1 MQSQPELIRWSELT
15 EQLAKVLPDPNRSP
29 GIPPACYADTEILK
43 QEINAIFHR
52 GWVCLGRSDR
62 WVNTGDYSAMDIGGI
77 PVIVVRN
84 KVGELKAFAN
94 SCRHRSS
101 RILSGDGN
109 CNKLKCPFH
118 WWTYDLNGKLKV
130 YPRMEKAVDFNPDE
144 FGLVEFPVASQD
156 GFSFISLENR
166 PPPLDD
172 WLGDFESF
180 HGPWGLD
187 QWVST
192 RVREFEVDCNWK
204 TFIEVFNEY
213 YHLPMVHP
221 DSIDWLYPEPDAVDE
236 VSGQFTTQFGATEG
250 AAALMADSQDQAL
263 PAAKGLS
270 GRDCCGTR
278 YTWVYPNLTFAASQ
292 DSLWMYQAFPLSADR
307 CRVLQTICFP
317 AETVALSVFENRV
330 IHYYD
335 RIDTA
340 LNEDLPF
347 LLQQQIGLKSKFA
360 KQGRFS
366 ALEPSVAK
374 FAYWYSQRMLEGLER
389 T

>member
-1 MQSQPELIRWSELT
+1 MQSQPELNCWNELR
-15 EQLAKVLPDPNRSP
+15 EQFAKVKPDPDCSL

-52 GWVCLGRSDR
+52 GWVCLGRGDR

-84 KVGELKAFAN
+84 KAGELKAFAN
-94 SCRHRSS
+94 SCRHRGSQ
-101 RILSGDGN
+101 ILSGDGN

-118 WWTYDLNGKLKV
+118 WWTYDLDGKLKV

-192 RVREFEVDCNWK
+192 RVREFEVECNWK
-204 TFIEVFNEY
+204 NFIEVFNEY

-221 DSIDWLYPEPDAVDE
+221 DSINWLYPEPDAVDE

-317 AETVALSVFENRV
+317 AETVALSAFENRA

-335 RIDTA
+335 LIDTA

-374 FAYWYSQRMLEGLER
+374 FAYWYSQRMLEGLEL

>member
-15 EQLAKVLPDPNRSP
+15 EQLAKVLPDPNSSP

-52 GWVCLGRSDR
+52 GWVCLGRGDR
-62 WVNTGDYSAMDIGGI
+62 WVNTGDYSAVDIGGI

-118 WWTYDLNGKLKV
+118 WWTYDLDGKLKV

-263 PAAKGLS
+263 PAANGLS
-270 GRDCCGTR
+270 GRDCCGNR

-317 AETVALSVFENRV
+317 AESVALSAFENRV

-374 FAYWYSQRMLEGLER
+374 FAYWYSQRMLEGLGND
-389 T
+389 